1 MKKIVINDYNI
12 KDEDINEVETRV
24 KAILVNKKQ
33 EVLLGYAKNKYQFIG
48 GHVEEKETLIET
60 AQREILEETG
70 IELNIDKNLKPAAK
84 YENYYKNKPSIN
96 QNKKIEIYYYI
107 LKCDKKINYNKTN
120 YTEEEKKN
128 NFELRYI
135 PISNLENEII
145 DNCNKYEGAKGIAKE
160 MLEVV
165 KRIEIKV

>member
-1 MKKIVINDYNI
+1 MERIVINEYNI
-12 KDEDINEVETRV
+12 KDEDINEIETRV
-24 KAILVNKKQ
+24 KAILINKKD

-48 GHVEEKETLIET
+48 GHVEEKETLVET
-60 AQREILEETG
+60 AEREILEETG
-70 IELNIDKNLKPAAK
+70 IELSIDKSLKPVAK
-84 YENYYKNKPSIN
+84 YECYWKDEPKVN
-96 QNKKIEIYYYI
+96 QNKKLEIYYYI
-107 LKCDKKINYNKTN
+107 LKCDKKVNYDKTN

-145 DNCNKYEGAKGIAKE
+145 DNCNKYESAKGIAEE

-165 KRIEIKV
+165 KRVEIKV